1 MKKVTAILMLAAGF
15 LLVGCNTMS
24 GFGKDVSKAGDK
36 IENKADK
43 EKKY

>member
-1 MKKVTAILMLAAGF
+1 MKKVTAVLMLAGGF

-24 GFGKDVSKAGDK
+24 GFGQDMSKAGDK
-36 IENKADK
+36 IESKADK

>member
-1 MKKVTAILMLAAGF
+1 MRKTTALLMLAFGF

-24 GFGKDVSKAGDK
+24 GFGQDMSKAGEK
-36 IENKADK
+36 IENKAEK

>member
-1 MKKVTAILMLAAGF
+1 MKKLTAILMLAVGV

-24 GFGKDVSKAGDK
+24 GLGKDVSKAGDK

>member
-1 MKKVTAILMLAAGF
+1 MKKVTAILMLAVGF

-24 GFGKDVSKAGDK
+24 GFGQDVSKAGDK